1 MRKKLVA
8 VLLAG
13 AMALTLAACGGG
25 GEKQVSAS
33 AGKTVDGNVL
43 DDEQTYNTY
52 LQSEPTTLDSVKG
65 NDTYGWSIL
74 VNIMEPLTRVEDQD
88 GKDVRVPAGAESWE
102 SNEDGSVWTFH
113 LRDNK
118 WADGQDVTAED
129 YAYGIRQALDPN
141 SGSLNGYL
149 ITCIKNGAAVNSG
162 EMDASELGVK
172 VIDDKTLEITLEN
185 PTPYFISLTDT
196 RAMLPMRQDIVEQ
209 YGDTYGAEATNI
221 VGNGPFK
228 VDTWTHNSEIILKKN
243 ENYWNAENVYL
254 DTVNFKI
261 INDESALYNSFDNG
275 SIDSVSVGS
284 TEWEQRFDSKQ
295 DVERKDFNSTGI
307 RFHFYNTQDPL
318 FQNEN
323 IRKAFSAAIDRDDV
337 IQTIFQGFHT
347 PYAAWVPQPVSIGD
361 LGNYRE
367 IAGDMEDT
375 ISGDPKELLLK
386 GMEELGLGN
395 DPSSLTVT
403 FTLGG
408 TTQWLKTYGEYFQ
421 QVFHDKLGV
430 NVVVDQHEWGTFQSK
445 TNSGDYQMAYMV
457 WTIDYNDPYS
467 MLEVM
472 KSTAGSVPTF
482 WTNEEYDELLNQA
495 SVEMDD
501 QKRAELMKEAE
512 HLMLSEAPICPV
524 INEATVRYSYSYLK
538 NLSNSPFDTMGAQRV
553 YISGK

>member
-1 MRKKLVA
+1 M
-8 VLLAG
+8 
-13 AMALTLAACGGG
+13 
-25 GEKQVSAS
+25 
-33 AGKTVDGNVL
+33 
-43 DDEQTYNTY
+43 
-52 LQSEPTTLDSVKG
+52 
-65 NDTYGWSIL
+65 
-74 VNIMEPLTRVEDQD
+74 
-88 GKDVRVPAGAESWE
+88 
-102 SNEDGSVWTFH
+102 
-113 LRDNK
+113 
-118 WADGQDVTAED
+118 
-129 YAYGIRQALDPN
+129 
-141 SGSLNGYL
+141 
-149 ITCIKNGAAVNSG
+149 
-162 EMDASELGVK
+162 
-172 VIDDKTLEITLEN
+172 
-185 PTPYFISLTDT
+185 
-196 RAMLPMRQDIVEQ
+196 
-209 YGDTYGAEATNI
+209 
-221 VGNGPFK
+221 
-228 VDTWTHNSEIILKKN
+228 
-243 ENYWNAENVYL
+243 
-254 DTVNFKI
+254 
-261 INDESALYNSFDNG
+261 
-275 SIDSVSVGS
+275 
-284 TEWEQRFDSKQ
+284 
-295 DVERKDFNSTGI
+295 
-307 RFHFYNTQDPL
+307 
-318 FQNEN
+318 
-323 IRKAFSAAIDRDDV
+323 

-395 DPSSLTVT
+395 DPSTLTVT

-430 NVVVDQHEWGTFQSK
+430 NVVVDQNEWGTFQSK